1 MKVEFME
8 KEEEKKLRLW
18 LRYVGGTVV
27 VDANPEREKARRE
40 VWERES
46 ERERERERERQKERE
61 RKREEEEEEYLR
73 DCE

>member
-1 MKVEFME
+1 
-8 KEEEKKLRLW
+8 

-46 ERERERERERQKERE
+46 ERERERERDRKKGKERE
-61 RKREEEEEEYLR
+61 NKKKKSI
-73 DCE
+73 CAIVNKKS